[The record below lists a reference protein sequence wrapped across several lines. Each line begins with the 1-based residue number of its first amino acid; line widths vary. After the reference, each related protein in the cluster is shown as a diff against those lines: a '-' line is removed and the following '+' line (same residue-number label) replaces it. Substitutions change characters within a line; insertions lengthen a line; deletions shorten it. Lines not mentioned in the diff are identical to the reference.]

1 MLRLVRGALV
11 LIALMA
17 LAGFAAWIADQ
28 PGRVEVVWFGYEIGA
43 PAPLLALGLLLLA
56 LLAFMLTWALA
67 WAAALPQ
74 RRRLKRQQKGYA
86 NFAAGMVA
94 VAAGEA
100 DRALSLADKARR
112 QLDDLRA
119 ATA

>member
-1 MLRLVRGALV
+1 MLRLFRGALV

-28 PGRVEVVWFGYEIGA
+28 PGRVALTWFGYRIEA
-43 PAPLLALGLLLLA
+43 PAPLLALGLLLLGLA
-56 LLAFMLTWALA
+56 AFMLIWALA

-100 DRALSLADKARR
+100 DRALSL
-112 QLDDLRA
+112 
-119 ATA
+119 